1 MIIIIGILIV
11 LCIYFY
17 LDKEVQL
24 IEKEIYKECELT
36 EDVSKIKVEIKGAV
50 LNPGVYEMT
59 KTDRV
64 IDLINVSGGL
74 LENANTNF
82 INKAS
87 VLKDE
92 SVIKIYTNEEIN
104 DHNKVEVIYEY
115 IEKECECPVISNDA
129 CLENDNKSDKLININ
144 QATKEDLLTLSGIG
158 DAKANSIIEY
168 RINNGE
174 FSKIED
180 IKNVSG
186 ISENLFEKIKEFI
199 TV

>member
-59 KTDRV
+59 NTDRV